1 MVQERTLPPTGSE
14 IQEEIHK
21 ATVERVL
28 ITIITLATSGLPHT
42 LILINILINI
52 LYTPLNGD

>member
-28 ITIITLATSGLPHT
+28 ITIITLATSGLPHA
-42 LILINILINI
+42 LILINI